1 MKAKRKKGIRLKKTG
16 KLLQV
21 LYPVEFSSF
30 LAYLKLAAIETADD
44 SEELARVWGKQVL
57 TVGFWI
63 SLAQETINL
72 LHDNENSTPQYT
84 ALLIDRLFKSDQYLF
99 TLYYLIRYIQQP
111 ICSETFALAV
121 RLFFN
126 TKQFSED

>member
-1 MKAKRKKGIRLKKTG
+1 MKARKEIRLRKTG
-16 KLLQV
+16 KLLQI

-30 LAYLKLAAIETADD
+30 LTYLKIAAIETTDD
-44 SEELARVWGKQVL
+44 SEELARVWGRQVL

-72 LHDNENSTPQYT
+72 LCDNENSTPQYS

-99 TLYYLIRYIQQP
+99 TLYYLVRYIQQP
-111 ICSETFALAV
+111 ICSETFAFAV